1 MVANMYGKALL
12 DMLDLCE
19 LRGEVQ
25 LTAKFN
31 DQYQQMQSTV
41 NECGWD
47 GEWFVRYFDEQ
58 GLPIGS
64 HKNEQGQ
71 IYTNGQSWPVI
82 SGFATQER
90 ATQALDSVYNKLNTT
105 NGIKLSTPG
114 YNGFDPQLGGVSTY
128 PPGAKENGG
137 IFLHSN
143 PWVMIAEAKM
153 GNGERAY
160 EYYRQINPAS
170 KNDDIDTF
178 ESEPYCYPQNI
189 LGDEHKQF
197 GLGRNAWLSGTS
209 SWTYVAGTQ
218 WILGVRP
225 EVDGLLVDPCIPAE
239 WPEFKV
245 RRQFRG
251 ATYHIH
257 VTNPNNVCKGVVEMK
272 VNGDLISGNKA
283 PVFTSG
289 EHTIEVILG

>member
-1 MVANMYGKALL
+1 MYGKALL

-90 ATQALDSVYNKLNTT
+90 ATQAL
-105 NGIKLSTPG
+105 
-114 YNGFDPQLGGVSTY
+114 
-128 PPGAKENGG
+128 
-137 IFLHSN
+137 
-143 PWVMIAEAKM
+143 
-153 GNGERAY
+153 
-160 EYYRQINPAS
+160 
-170 KNDDIDTF
+170 
-178 ESEPYCYPQNI
+178 
-189 LGDEHKQF
+189 
-197 GLGRNAWLSGTS
+197 
-209 SWTYVAGTQ
+209 
-218 WILGVRP
+218 
-225 EVDGLLVDPCIPAE
+225 
-239 WPEFKV
+239 
-245 RRQFRG
+245 
-251 ATYHIH
+251 
-257 VTNPNNVCKGVVEMK
+257 
-272 VNGDLISGNKA
+272 
-283 PVFTSG
+283 
-289 EHTIEVILG
+289 